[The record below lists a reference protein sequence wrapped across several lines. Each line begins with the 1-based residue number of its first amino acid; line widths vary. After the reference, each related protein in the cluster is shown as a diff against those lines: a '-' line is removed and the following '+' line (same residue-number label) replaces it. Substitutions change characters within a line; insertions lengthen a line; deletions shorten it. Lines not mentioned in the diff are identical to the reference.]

1 MDHKSSSAQLTFSMP
16 SKRGINLC
24 FLCTLT
30 CLILYFH
37 SQIVGVPLAS
47 LEQHGE
53 LVKRHLGLT
62 MLQCFTNTSRL
73 QQLAA
78 LFNQSVVLV
87 SERGKSHGNTSL
99 SFLKVASCF
108 AASFDETT
116 LHHMRTSLSKDSI
129 EASKIL
135 LDLLGR
141 TNHEPLRK
149 AIQHLTTALQYNG
162 DILSSSEA
170 ALSYLG
176 RCWIALSRVILDLFV
191 PNIPIDPAAIIRHA
205 AVYAQ
210 DQSDFL
216 TQQISFHAQ
225 LELRT
230 AANKTNDVIAYLE
243 ARAKDLLKTAHVS
256 ANAPARDNLTNLH
269 TYWLEVSQFI
279 GRVIHHSKIDDL
291 AHVLELRDASA
302 FDREVVVQD
311 SISGFCQRIENIY
324 TEFDDITSI
333 LRLAFAELRLGL
345 HLIRWASQQSSF
357 QKDSMELVTSL
368 VAFPSTR
375 SAQLLQV
382 LPAASASHHTAELVL
397 LRVAAAVHCAQFS
410 SAPMTVKTAYEQAYR
425 LWSIDRAR
433 DDKREQDLNSLYRVN
448 TTTHDDSTEAEA
460 EAEEREFLELFPTF
474 EDALHPT
481 EATNGHA
488 SDKSAHHLTLDR
500 QRQLLALHL
509 ELMSDT
515 KISHTT
521 SKFDALRQTFLRSW
535 IGTHPSS
542 LSDSL
547 EEQSLHLQ
555 LSVLH
560 GHLTEVSGVSDPSSK
575 SFNFYADSN
584 TTEAKK
590 VSSLIQPLRARLL
603 SILRDW
609 PDQMV
614 LQHLIDRCDV
624 ILAFDFATPIA
635 KFLSAL
641 EQLLMQ
647 TEDWEM
653 YANRDNSLKEHQH
666 GLTTLIVD
674 WRRLELSC
682 WKSLL
687 ESQSQS
693 FIGGVAEFWFR
704 LYEVLIREPSNA
716 VEESAAG
723 DADSLQGYLRQLP
736 SLLDEFLLCSPLGQ
750 FQVRLDLLR
759 SFEGFIHYTAP
770 RESPIYLEALLR
782 VSRIVHSTW
791 RYFHLFVLPLST
803 LLRDQ
808 RQVLEKEVEA
818 FIKLASW
825 KDVNVQALKQSAQ
838 RTHHQLYKLIR
849 KFRDVLRQPAMD
861 KMNPLFAGD
870 AEGHHRTE
878 RAVFLAS
885 PPLSSVVAPM
895 DVPLSSAS
903 IPSHLGNLH
912 QTFDRFN
919 GFMSTTIRPFLLRH
933 SAENVEQLSL
943 DIILTARNLASHT
956 IPPDLTK
963 ERREKYKKNLL
974 LRKRKAWSDLLK
986 ELKRGG
992 LAYNVKPDILNK
1004 LRDECWIRNQPLIP
1018 ASSAMAPVEKAE
1030 HYFDR
1035 LRGCLPALRKVL
1047 SDHHSDVGTRDLS
1060 RGISLVESGYSLAL
1074 EGRSG
1079 YASSSI
1085 IILIGCV

>member
-1 MDHKSSSAQLTFSMP
+1 
-16 SKRGINLC
+16 
-24 FLCTLT
+24 
-30 CLILYFH
+30 
-37 SQIVGVPLAS
+37 
-47 LEQHGE
+47 
-53 LVKRHLGLT
+53 
-62 MLQCFTNTSRL
+62 
-73 QQLAA
+73 
-78 LFNQSVVLV
+78 
-87 SERGKSHGNTSL
+87 
-99 SFLKVASCF
+99 
-108 AASFDETT
+108 
-116 LHHMRTSLSKDSI
+116 MR
-129 EASKIL
+129 
-135 LDLLGR
+135 
-141 TNHEPLRK
+141 
-149 AIQHLTTALQYNG
+149 HLTTALQHNG
-162 DILSSSEA
+162 NMLSSSETA
-170 ALSYLG
+170 VSYLG

-191 PNIPIDPAAIIRHA
+191 PNVPIDPAAIIRHA

-210 DQSDFL
+210 DQSNFL

-243 ARAKDLLKTAHVS
+243 ACAKDLLSAPHVL

-279 GRVIHHSKIDDL
+279 SQMIHHSKIDDL
-291 AHVLELRDASA
+291 VRVLESRDASA
-302 FDREVVVQD
+302 FDREVIVQD

-357 QKDSMELVTSL
+357 QKDSTELVTSL
-368 VAFPSTR
+368 AAFPSTR
-375 SAQLLQV
+375 SAQLLQA
-382 LPAASASHHTAELVL
+382 LPAAGASHHAAELVL
-397 LRVAAAVHCAQFS
+397 LRIAAAVHCAQTS
-410 SAPMTVKTAYEQAYR
+410 SAPMTIKTAYEQAYR

-433 DDKREQDLNSLYRVN
+433 DDEREQDLNSLYRVN
-448 TTTHDDSTEAEA
+448 ATTHDGSTEA
-460 EAEEREFLELFPTF
+460 EAEEREFLDLFPTF

-481 EATNGHA
+481 EAPDGHA
-488 SDKSAHHLTLDR
+488 SDKPAHYLTLDQ

-509 ELMSDT
+509 ELMGDT

-547 EEQSLHLQ
+547 EKQSLHLQ

-560 GHLTEVSGVSDPSSK
+560 GHLTEISGVSNSSSK

-590 VSSLIQPLRARLL
+590 VPSLIQPLRARLI

-614 LQHLIDRCDV
+614 LQHLIDRCGV
-624 ILAFDFATPIA
+624 ILAFDFATPVA

-666 GLTTLIVD
+666 GLTALIVD

-687 ESQSQS
+687 ESQSQL

-704 LYEVLIREPSNA
+704 LYEVLIRGPLNA

-723 DADSLQGYLRQLP
+723 DAGSLQGYLRQLP
-736 SLLDEFLLCSPLGQ
+736 SLLDEFLQCSPLGQ

-759 SFEGFIHYTAP
+759 SFEGFIHYIAP

-782 VSRIVHSTW
+782 VGRIVHSTW
-791 RYFHLFVLPLST
+791 RSFHLFVPPLST
-803 LLRDQ
+803 SLRDQ
-808 RQVLEKEVEA
+808 RQALEKEVEA

-849 KFRDVLRQPAMD
+849 KFRDVLRQPVMD

-885 PPLSSVVAPM
+885 PSLSSVVALM
-895 DVPLSSAS
+895 DVSSSSAS
-903 IPSHLGNLH
+903 IPSYLGNLH

-919 GFMSTTIRPFLLRH
+919 DFMSTTIRQFLLRYT
-933 SAENVEQLSL
+933 AEDVEQLSL
-943 DIILTARNLASHT
+943 DIILTARNLASLP

-963 ERREKYKKNLL
+963 ERREKYKKHLL

-992 LAYNVKPDILNK
+992 LSYNVKPDILNT
-1004 LRDECWIRNQPLIP
+1004 LRDECWIRNQPLMP
-1018 ASSAMAPVEKAE
+1018 ASSAMASVEKGE

-1060 RGISLVESGYSLAL
+1060 RGISLVKSGYSLAL
-1074 EGRSG
+1074 ESRSG
-1079 YASSSI
+1079 YASRSL
-1085 IILIGCV
+1085 IILIGCVLISIHDI